1 MTMTVAETVRLAK
14 LRLEPVAGEESLQQ
28 AKLLVAAIIGA
39 KADALMVHTWMDVTE
54 EQLVLL
60 GELLERR
67 LKGEPLQYILGE
79 WEFMGLPFYVD
90 ERALIPRQDTELL
103 CEKAL
108 EILRAKRCKSVLD
121 LCTGSG
127 CLAVSIAKLAE
138 LDLAVTA
145 SDVSAEALALAK
157 ENAALNG
164 VDASIQWL
172 ESDLFERIPGMFD
185 AIVTNPPYLTQG
197 DMDHL
202 QREVAFEP
210 RLALF
215 GGEDGLS
222 FYRRIAEQYKAH
234 LTPGGT
240 LLLEIGSAQAER
252 VAALFD
258 HKVSVFNDLCG
269 NPRLILAEQSE

>member
-1 MTMTVAETVRLAK
+1 MTVAETVRLAK

-28 AKLLVAAIIGA
+28 AKLLVAAVIGA

-54 EQLVLL
+54 EQLVLV
-60 GELLERR
+60 GDLLERR

-108 EILRAKRCKSVLD
+108 EIIKTQHSKSVLD

-127 CLAVSIAKLAE
+127 CLAVSITKLAE
-138 LDLAVTA
+138 ADLAVTA

-164 VDASIQWL
+164 VDASIGWV
-172 ESDLFERIPGMFD
+172 ESDLFEKIPGMFD
-185 AIVTNPPYLTQG
+185 LIVCNPPYLTRS
-197 DMDHL
+197 DMEHL
-202 QREVAFEP
+202 QAEVSFEP

-215 GGEDGLS
+215 GGTEGLD
-222 FYRRIAEQYKAH
+222 FYRRIATEYKAH

-240 LLLEIGSAQAER
+240 LLLEIGSTQAES
-252 VAALFD
+252 VSALFEN
-258 HKVSVFNDLCG
+258 KVSVFNDLCG
-269 NPRLILAEQSE
+269 NPRVILVEQSE